1 MTMGRTMTFRNRL
14 ALIAVAITVLALV
27 VSLALVVLTTL
38 LHRAS
43 GVLADAVESVRLTE
57 ETEIDLLL
65 HASSHEPVVRDQLQS
80 EILQRLGEAH
90 RYVSTEEEARVL
102 RSAETRV
109 HDYFVSSHAGRPA
122 PHEPA
127 YAMLDELVRINLDQ
141 ARDARQSAARWN
153 ELANLI
159 GLGTVIVL
167 LPLAGSLLW
176 WVRQR
181 AFRPVFALGEAMD
194 RFGRGDRAARAVEEG
209 PAELREMAARF
220 NQMAEMLAAHHDS
233 QISALAGI
241 AHDLRNPLQ
250 ALSTSVG
257 IVEHDR
263 PLPSEPDIRRS
274 LDLARRQVTRL
285 DRMIADLLEVSKI
298 HAGHLELRLR
308 DLDLRRTVRES
319 VELFGAQRVDI
330 DVSVPEEP
338 VWMRGD
344 PLRIEQVV
352 SNLLSN
358 AIKYSPS
365 GRNVEVRVRREDRS
379 AVIEVI
385 DRGIGI
391 SPEDQR
397 RLFEPFRRVGLSQE
411 TIPGVGLG
419 LFVVSRIVEGH
430 GGEIEVESQPGRGS
444 CFRVRF
450 AIATPAL
457 HGEPARVAGLERVP
471 SPSGRGASLA

>member
-1 MTMGRTMTFRNRL
+1 
-14 ALIAVAITVLALV
+14 V

-43 GVLADAVESVRLTE
+43 AELADGVESVRLTE

-65 HASSHEPVVRDQLQS
+65 HASSREPLVRDQLQS

-90 RYVSTEEEARVL
+90 RYVDTPDEAHVLATAEVRVQ
-102 RSAETRV
+102 E
-109 HDYFVSSHAGRPA
+109 YFAGARPGVSQL
-122 PHEPA
+122 HEPA
-127 YAMLDELVRINLDQ
+127 YAVLDRLVRINLDQ
-141 ARDARQSAARWN
+141 AREARRNAARWN
-153 ELANLI
+153 GLANLI
-159 GLGTVIVL
+159 GIGMVLVL

-181 AFRPVFALGEAMD
+181 AFRPVFALGEAME
-194 RFGRGDRAARAVEEG
+194 RFGRGDRAARAAEEG
-209 PAELREMAARF
+209 PAELREMAIRF

-250 ALSTSVG
+250 ALATSVG

-263 PLPSEPDIRRS
+263 PLPAESDIRRS

-285 DRMIADLLEVSKI
+285 DRMISDLLEVSKI

-319 VELFGAQRVDI
+319 VELFGAQRVEI
-330 DVSVPEEP
+330 LVTLPEEP
-338 VWMRGD
+338 VWVRAD

-365 GRNVEVRVRREDRS
+365 GRNVEVRVRRENGT
-379 AVIEVI
+379 AVLEVV

-391 SPEDQR
+391 SREDQR

-419 LFVVSRIVEGH
+419 LFVVRRIIEGH
-430 GGEIEVESQPGRGS
+430 GGEIEVESEPGRGS

-450 AIATPAL
+450 TIAEPAID
-457 HGEPARVAGLERVP
+457 GEPARAFEPGSLP
-471 SPSGRGASLA
+471 SPSLPGRAV